1 MAEPGILTTAA
12 TGAPQQISRRAALAG
27 LAMGG
32 TAWLGNAL
40 VPRRLMADHRA
51 PFKLA
56 EVVPLQFA
64 GWALDPHAQGVV
76 VNPQTEALLKRL
88 YSETLE
94 RTYAR
99 GPGERIML
107 SIVYGADQSD
117 ARLQMHFPEVCYPA
131 QGFQVVSQRTDQLNS
146 PQGPIPVRR
155 LVTQFGQMRHE
166 PVTYWT
172 VIGDQL
178 SLGSLSKRLIE
189 IHHGF
194 QGEIVDGML
203 VRISSIGSDDSKA
216 FSLQDQFARDLLA
229 ALSPAQR
236 QRLAPQ
242 P

>member
-1 MAEPGILTTAA
+1 MVESGNSTPAPAA
-12 TGAPQQISRRAALAG
+12 APRLGRRAALAA
-27 LAMGG
+27 LAMAG
-32 TAWLGNAL
+32 TAWLGNTL

-56 EVVPLQFA
+56 EAVPSQFA
-64 GWALDPHAQGVV
+64 GWTLDPHAQGVV

-88 YSETLE
+88 YTETLE
-94 RTYAR
+94 RTYVR
-99 GPGERIML
+99 HPDERIML

-117 ARLQMHFPEVCYPA
+117 TRLQMHYPEVCYPA
-131 QGFQVVSQRTDQLNS
+131 QGFQVVSQRTDDLDVPRGQ
-146 PQGPIPVRR
+146 IPVRR
-155 LVTQFGQMRHE
+155 LVTQFGQLRHE

-172 VIGDQL
+172 VIGNQL
-178 SLGSLSKRLIE
+178 SLGVLSKRLIE
-189 IHHGF
+189 IRHGF

-203 VRISSIGSDDSKA
+203 IRISSIGGDDAKA
-216 FSLQDQFARDLLA
+216 FSLQDQFARDLIA